1 MLVATG
7 FMQGIVNGLLLVEFV
22 RYVAAIAPEHIKS
35 LSISAYY
42 VIGSHMSTIVC
53 QITGGYI
60 LEHTGAWGVYGFF
73 AAFNLAGLILYM
85 IFGLW
90 KHEENVRDK
99 C

>member
-1 MLVATG
+1 
-7 FMQGIVNGLLLVEFV
+7 
-22 RYVAAIAPEHIKS
+22 
-35 LSISAYY
+35 
-42 VIGSHMSTIVC
+42 MSTIVC

-60 LEHTGAWGVYGFF
+60 LEHAGAWGVYGFF